1 MEKISFSLNVNFVV
15 QLLNG
20 SVGEILIFV
29 NLVTRGNVMETMLAS
44 IRRISYQY
52 ARVLGSVQWEE
63 IITETGSKN
72 LWGAQ
77 FVETINRT
85 TRISD

>member
-29 NLVTRGNVMETMLAS
+29 NLVTRDNVMEIMLAS
-44 IRRISYQY
+44 IQKISYQY
-52 ARVLGSVQWEE
+52 ARALGSAQLEE

-72 LWGAQ
+72 LWVAQ
-77 FVETINRT
+77 FVEITKRT